1 VCFPFGRCPLGREWT
16 LRDTD
21 WSDRESDGGVAVGE
35 IPLIEWMQDHR
46 RLRVWKKA
54 HALAIEVRRATR
66 LFPRTGYASLQSQ
79 IVRAAESIVINIV
92 EGCGSRSPK
101 DFARFLDISIKSTSE
116 LECQLELAKDYG
128 VLKPYLWQRLTR
140 EAVDVRRML
149 CGFRAKVLQPDP
161 NPSGSKRP
169 NGQRPNG
176 KRTNLDSPRSA
187 M

>member
-1 VCFPFGRCPLGREWT
+1 
-16 LRDTD
+16 
-21 WSDRESDGGVAVGE
+21 
-35 IPLIEWMQDHR
+35 M
-46 RLRVWKKA
+46 
-54 HALAIEVRRATR
+54 
-66 LFPRTGYASLQSQ
+66 
-79 IVRAAESIVINIV
+79 VRAAESIVINIV
-92 EGCGSRSPK
+92 EGCAGRSPK

-128 VLKPYLWQRLTR
+128 ALKPNHWQRLTT

-149 CGFRAKVLQPDP
+149 CGFRAKVLQFDP
-161 NPSGSKRP
+161 NPRSSQRP

>member
-1 VCFPFGRCPLGREWT
+1 MDRCSRK
-16 LRDTD
+16 
-21 WSDRESDGGVAVGE
+21 WSA
-35 IPLIEWMQDHR
+35 
-46 RLRVWKKA
+46 RL
-54 HALAIEVRRATR
+54 
-66 LFPRTGYASLQSQ
+66 
-79 IVRAAESIVINIV
+79 
-92 EGCGSRSPK
+92 SRSSSIK

-116 LECQLELAKDYG
+116 LECELELAKDYG
-128 VLKPYLWQRLTR
+128 LLKPPHWQRLTK

-149 CGFRAKVLQPDP
+149 CGFRAKVLQPNP

>member
-1 VCFPFGRCPLGREWT
+1 MVAWQSGRFRLFNR
-16 LRDTD
+16 
-21 WSDRESDGGVAVGE
+21 
-35 IPLIEWMQDHR
+35 MQDHR

-66 LFPRTGYASLQSQ
+66 LFPRAGYGSLQSQ
-79 IVRAAESIVINIV
+79 MVRAAESIVINIV
-92 EGCGSRSPK
+92 EGCGGNSQK

-116 LECQLELAKDYG
+116 LECELELAKDYG
-128 VLKPYLWQRLTR
+128 VLKPPRWQRLTK

-149 CGFRAKVLQPDP
+149 CGLRRRVLQPKP
-161 NPSGSKRP
+161 NPAASAKRP
-169 NGQRPNG
+169 NVQRPNG